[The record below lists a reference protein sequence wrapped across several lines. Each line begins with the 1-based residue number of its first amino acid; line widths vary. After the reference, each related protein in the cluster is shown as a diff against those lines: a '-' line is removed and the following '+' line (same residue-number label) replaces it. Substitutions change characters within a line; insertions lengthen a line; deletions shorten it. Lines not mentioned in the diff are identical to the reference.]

1 MNDVNPA
8 TGGVT
13 NPSVRAALDRWAE
26 RKDAQTF
33 ADVIRRALAGSLLL
47 DTTDSVIADPAVGFG
62 PGDTMAI
69 ASQRDN
75 AGKQVLLA
83 YTAHEHLALAR
94 QQPGRSLVQPAASV
108 LEMAATKYEG
118 IVIDGRSPGAFIA
131 YADELRRA
139 IGTDAATAARATAAT
154 LGQPLDLEEALAVLA
169 AETVYVPFEQVRDAD
184 GREAGIRVPG
194 ATGPDGRSYAVA
206 GTAPAQL
213 WAWSPSVGTQP
224 TTLATIARVALDNGD
239 AGIVVN
245 PAGPPV
251 LIPGDRLAALAA
263 G

>member
-1 MNDVNPA
+1 MR
-8 TGGVT
+8 G
-13 NPSVRAALDRWAE
+13 
-26 RKDAQTF
+26 
-33 ADVIRRALAGSLLL
+33 LLL
-47 DTTDSVIADPAVGFG
+47 LLFFQLQLPNGQLLSQLVNRRLLGVGCQQIA
-62 PGDTMAI
+62 
-69 ASQRDN
+69 
-75 AGKQVLLA
+75 
-83 YTAHEHLALAR
+83 
-94 QQPGRSLVQPAASV
+94 LV
-108 LEMAATKYEG
+108 
-118 IVIDGRSPGAFIA
+118 D
-131 YADELRRA
+131 
-139 IGTDAATAARATAAT
+139 DAPLT

-213 WAWSPSVGTQP
+213 WAWSPTVGTQP

>member
-1 MNDVNPA
+1 MNPA

-154 LGQPLDLEEALAVLA
+154 LGRPLDLE
-169 AETVYVPFEQVRDAD
+169 AD